1 LVDIGKHNEPPKDEA
16 HLYAVD
22 RGPLLVYNDGI
33 DVAAKDNRDGRFV
46 LPLSGLAQVNQ
57 PATHT

>member
-1 LVDIGKHNEPPKDEA
+1 MQSIA
-16 HLYAVD
+16 
-22 RGPLLVYNDGI
+22 GPLLVYNDGI